1 MSPEIYP
8 LENRMPHSQLFAAL
22 QENIRLIYRQSID
35 ADKQI
40 NELRL
45 QDMAKFKVIFDESQ
59 GFATKASRFSPYAE
73 ELAKDLIE
81 LQQSRT
87 ERVPALIQPLV
98 AKIEIQL
105 QLLQVF
111 KANLKGQPQSQTE

>member
-1 MSPEIYP
+1 
-8 LENRMPHSQLFAAL
+8 MPHSQLFAAL

-40 NELRL
+40 NELC
-45 QDMAKFKVIFDESQ
+45 QQEMAKFSAIFDESQ
-59 GFATKASRFSPYAE
+59 GFETKANRFSPYAE

-81 LQQSRT
+81 IQQAQAQQ
-87 ERVPALIQPLV
+87 VPVLIQPLV

-111 KANLKGQPQSQTE
+111 KANLKGKPQS

>member
-1 MSPEIYP
+1 
-8 LENRMPHSQLFAAL
+8 MPHSQLFTAL

-40 NELRL
+40 NELR
-45 QDMAKFKVIFDESQ
+45 QQEMAKFSAIFDETQ
-59 GFATKASRFSPYAE
+59 GFVTKANRFTPYAE
-73 ELAKDLIE
+73 ELAKELIE
-81 LQQSRT
+81 IKEAANEQ
-87 ERVPALIQPLV
+87 VPALLTPLV

-111 KANLKGQPQSQTE
+111 KANLKGKPQS

>member
-1 MSPEIYP
+1 
-8 LENRMPHSQLFAAL
+8 MPHSQLFTAL

-40 NELRL
+40 NELRH
-45 QDMAKFKVIFDESQ
+45 QDMAKFSAIFDQSQ
-59 GFATKASRFSPYAE
+59 GFETKANRFTPYAE
-73 ELAKDLIE
+73 ELAKELIE
-81 LQQSRT
+81 IKEAVSEQ
-87 ERVPALIQPLV
+87 VPTLLKPLV

-111 KANLKGQPQSQTE
+111 KANLKGKPQS